1 MRIADTVIAYTNS
14 LEFLYIY
21 AYRVAQ
27 HLLHGEL
34 IAEVEKLAVTKM
46 HVKRLSRW
54 ERGKAI
60 LSPP

>member
-1 MRIADTVIAYTNS
+1 MYND
-14 LEFLYIY
+14 

-27 HLLHGEL
+27 HLLHDEL
-34 IAEVEKLAVTKM
+34 IAEVEKSAVTDM
-46 HVKRLSRW
+46 CVKRPNRW